1 MCLGP
6 PPPVLSV
13 RIAISTSSPPSWTP
27 RWAPTPTATSTLPRR
42 SKPCS
47 AARLTCSPN
56 APSATRTFAGRSMP
70 HARSSMTDAVK
81 KRLLDALAACGAIR
95 GFTEGIDFTAYERA
109 LLVRSGVERQFEII
123 GEALNRATDED
134 PALTDDL
141 PDLRRIVGLRNRLIH
156 GYDSV
161 DDE

>member
-1 MCLGP
+1 
-6 PPPVLSV
+6 
-13 RIAISTSSPPSWTP
+13 
-27 RWAPTPTATSTLPRR
+27 
-42 SKPCS
+42 
-47 AARLTCSPN
+47 
-56 APSATRTFAGRSMP
+56 
-70 HARSSMTDAVK
+70 MTDAVK
-81 KRLLDALAACGAIR
+81 KRLLDALVACRAIR

-134 PALTDDL
+134 PALVDDL

-161 DDE
+161 DDEIVWDIIQTKLPLLEQHLADLLGEGERADGSSQPIS